1 MQLHSPLR
9 HLNGA
14 RFRFFHLWQCEGK
27 DAVLQLGGDP
37 TLINLARK
45 LEAAGVMPDVV
56 FDIEWLETLVF
67 REVQPAYDAEDI
79 SCTRTSTLLFSTP
92 GISRMTLRVS
102 GVS

>member
-1 MQLHSPLR
+1 MKRAPPVFANGSSERPRAVLCSFIRPLR

-45 LEAAGVMPDVV
+45 VEAAGVMPDII
-56 FDIEWLETLVF
+56 FDIEGLETLIF
-67 REVQPAYDAEDI
+67 RGP
-79 SCTRTSTLLFSTP
+79 
-92 GISRMTLRVS
+92 S
-102 GVS
+102 GL